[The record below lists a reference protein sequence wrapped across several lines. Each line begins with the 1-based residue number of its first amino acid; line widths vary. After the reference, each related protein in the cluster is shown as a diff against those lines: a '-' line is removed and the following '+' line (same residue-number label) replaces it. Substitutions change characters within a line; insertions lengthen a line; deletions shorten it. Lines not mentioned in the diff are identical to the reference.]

1 MGFHIARQTVLWDR
15 MSGDFR
21 YIHSKWPC
29 AFCLKGI
36 LFNSRDSDQVQR
48 IFRKVVT

>member
-1 MGFHIARQTVLWDR
+1 MGFHIARQIVLWDR
-15 MSGDFR
+15 KSDDFP
-21 YIHSKWPC
+21 YIHSKWPF

-36 LFNSRDSDQVQR
+36 LFNSSDLDQLQR